1 MRRYT
6 FPSFRDKLDDSGN
19 AANLNATRLD
29 SVLTA
34 MDVQLAGY
42 VGITQRLADIHS
54 AEIKLVVLL
63 DNTEFTKHFRQ
74 ENLRYAVHI

>member
-1 MRRYT
+1 MR
-6 FPSFRDKLDDSGN
+6 GN
-19 AANLNATRLD
+19 AANLNAAGLD

-34 MDVQLAGY
+34 VDVQLAGY
-42 VGITQRLADIHS
+42 VRIPQCLADIYS